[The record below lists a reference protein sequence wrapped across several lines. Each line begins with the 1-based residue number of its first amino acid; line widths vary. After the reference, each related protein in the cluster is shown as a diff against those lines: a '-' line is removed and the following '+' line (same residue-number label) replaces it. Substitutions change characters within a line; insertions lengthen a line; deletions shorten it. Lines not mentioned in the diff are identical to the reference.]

1 MEDGQKRRSRS
12 ARGGKKGGKAVKEQ
26 TAIETAKRREAL
38 KETLRQKL
46 ELEQRALRIVERLL
60 EDKVADDFLIDCARF
75 ITPANYKDTVEERSI
90 VKLCGYPVCRNK
102 LANVPKQQYKISTKT
117 NKVYDITERK
127 CFCSN
132 FCYKASKYFE
142 VQISKT
148 PLWLREE
155 ERPPDIKLM
164 KEGES
169 GSSGEEVKISDRP
182 VSKSEIENPG
192 CEEPVRSRGSSD
204 SGSESSDLEQDFVS
218 SVVSGGRAGPRR
230 RVGFVELRG
239 ERERGGDTPQQIKAE
254 RDRHEGRDR
263 PQQRNAQAGED
274 GVRLQE
280 SKALRDEDSDRLK
293 QRKPERGEDGDK
305 LREREAQGN
314 EDKGRPQEHNTPGDK
329 DGNRPT
335 AAARDKTPDQRAVE
349 AATDLLS
356 RCSIEGRDTPVV
368 LPLAGKSTGQPSANS
383 TSTPSAPDG
392 GLDVTQVGMSKRGA
406 AGLRSLLGKLGP
418 KAPGSTVQTTLLEV
432 LSHTLREWRTEDT
445 FRFLYGPGYRHREE
459 EEEEVEEELDEDDL
473 EESMERPA
481 IPVQAGGEKERPS
494 APVPDYETLH
504 KETEML
510 KLRVQEFYR
519 GRYVLPEEAET
530 GQEEGGDTGSCGG
543 KDAALPLV
551 DSHAQHL
558 IQKRIVVDKLNRSL
572 RDIIGPLKLT
582 MSDISTDLNN
592 LVRTFRFTNSNIIHK
607 GPEWTLIAVVLL
619 SVLSE
624 VSPVLQES
632 LERPCS
638 AEYISTLMRE
648 LSLKDQDLQSLVQLF
663 RRQAS

>member
-1 MEDGQKRRSRS
+1 MEDEQKRRSRS
-12 ARGGKKGGKAVKEQ
+12 TRGGKKGGKAVKEQ
-26 TAIETAKRREAL
+26 TAIEAAKRREAL

-46 ELEQRALRIVERLL
+46 ELEQKALRIVERLL

-75 ITPANYKDTVEERSI
+75 ITPANYKDVVEERSI
-90 VKLCGYPVCRNK
+90 VKLCGYPVCPNK

-169 GSSGEEVKISDRP
+169 GSSGEEVKISHRP
-182 VSKSEIENPG
+182 ISKSEIENPEP
-192 CEEPVRSRGSSD
+192 EEPVRSRGSSD
-204 SGSESSDLEQDFVS
+204 SGSESSDPEQDFVS
-218 SVVSGGRAGPRR
+218 SMVTGGQAGPRR
-230 RVGFVELRG
+230 RVGFMELRG
-239 ERERGGDTPQQIKAE
+239 EGERGGNTPQQRKAE
-254 RDRHEGRDR
+254 RDRDKDRER
-263 PQQRNAQAGED
+263 PQRQKAQGGED
-274 GVRLQE
+274 RVRLQE
-280 SKALRDEDSDRLK
+280 SKAQGDEDSDRLQ
-293 QRKPERGEDGDK
+293 QRKTEGDEDRDK
-305 LREREAQGN
+305 LQERKAQEN
-314 EDKGRPQEHNTPGDK
+314 EDKDRLHQLNTQGDK
-329 DGNRPT
+329 DGDRPP
-335 AAARDKTPDQRAVE
+335 AAARDKTPDQHAVE

-356 RCSIEGRDTPVV
+356 RCSIEDRDTAAVP
-368 LPLAGKSTGQPSANS
+368 PQADKSTEQPSTNS
-383 TSTPSAPDG
+383 TSAPSAPDAC
-392 GLDVTQVGMSKRGA
+392 LDVTQVGMSKRGA

-418 KAPGSTVQTTLLEV
+418 KAPGSTVRTTLLEA
-432 LSHTLREWRTEDT
+432 LSQTLREWRTEDT
-445 FRFLYGPGYRHREE
+445 FCFLYGPGYRHREE
-459 EEEEVEEELDEDDL
+459 EEEEEELDEDDL
-473 EESMERPA
+473 EESVERPA
-481 IPVQAGGEKERPS
+481 LPVQPGGGGKERPS

-504 KETEML
+504 EETEML
-510 KLRVQEFYR
+510 NLRVQEFYR
-519 GRYVLPEEAET
+519 GRCVLPEEVES
-530 GQEEGGDTGSCGG
+530 GQEEGRDTGRCGG
-543 KDAALPLV
+543 KDPALPLV

-572 RDIIGPLKLT
+572 RDIVGPLKLT

-607 GPEWTLIAVVLL
+607 SPEWTLIAVVLL

-632 LERPCS
+632 LQRPCS

-648 LSLKDQDLQSLVQLF
+648 LSLKGQDLQSLVQLF